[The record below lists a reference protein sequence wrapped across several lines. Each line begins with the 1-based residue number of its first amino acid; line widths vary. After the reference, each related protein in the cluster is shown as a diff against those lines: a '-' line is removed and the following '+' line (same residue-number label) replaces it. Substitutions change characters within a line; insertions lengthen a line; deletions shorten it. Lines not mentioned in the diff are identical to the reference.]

1 MRKRIITAAIG
12 IPFLIYC
19 LYIRG
24 WFAETVLALLTLTG
38 VIECYR
44 ALDAGKYHTFPW
56 GGYLGPVIMIVFAWV
71 FQIRNPLLLIAT
83 CMGITMAGCL
93 LGQNPNFP
101 DTAASIYPIFTCLMP
116 LSMIMMMLNSTY
128 GKVQGVAL
136 ITMAFGI
143 AFGGDAAAYFGGRA
157 FGQHKLCPTVSPK
170 KTVEGALF
178 YFVGSVLLALL
189 VRLFFTQVF
198 HWAMPGIPAA
208 IALGVIGGF
217 AGQIGD
223 LSASLLK
230 RYSGI
235 KDYGHI
241 FPGHGGIMDRFD
253 SVMFTIIVLY
263 CYTLVLK

>member
-1 MRKRIITAAIG
+1 MRMRIITACIG
-12 IPFLIYC
+12 IPLLIFC

-24 WFAETVLALLTLTG
+24 WFAESILAVLMLIG
-38 VIECYR
+38 VVECYR
-44 ALDAGKYHTFPW
+44 ALQVAKYHVFPW
-56 GGYLGPVIMIVFAWV
+56 GGYLGPVIMIAFAWL
-71 FQIRNPLLLIAT
+71 FQIRNPLLLVAI

-93 LGQNPNFP
+93 LCRNPNFP

-116 LSMIMMMLNSTY
+116 LSMVGMMINSTY
-128 GKVQGVAL
+128 GRVPGVAL
-136 ITMAFGI
+136 IAMAFGI
-143 AFGGDAAAYFGGRA
+143 AFGGDGAAYFGGRA
-157 FGQHKLCPTVSPK
+157 FGKHKLCPLVSPK

-178 YFVGSVLLALL
+178 YFAGSVCMALV
-189 VRLFFTQVF
+189 VRLFCTQVL

-208 IALGVIGGF
+208 IALGLIGGF

-235 KDYGHI
+235 KDYGHV

-253 SVMFTIIVLY
+253 SVMFTVIVLY
-263 CYTLVLK
+263 CYTLVLR

>member
-1 MRKRIITAAIG
+1 MRKRIITAVIG
-12 IPFLIYC
+12 IPFLIFC

-24 WFAETVLALLTLTG
+24 WFAETVLAVLTLTG

-93 LGQNPNFP
+93 LGKNPNFP

-143 AFGGDAAAYFGGRA
+143 DPCY
-157 FGQHKLCPTVSPK
+157 KL
-170 KTVEGALF
+170 F
-178 YFVGSVLLALL
+178 
-189 VRLFFTQVF
+189 
-198 HWAMPGIPAA
+198 
-208 IALGVIGGF
+208 
-217 AGQIGD
+217 
-223 LSASLLK
+223 LSAVAVCDS
-230 RYSGI
+230 RRSFSQ
-235 KDYGHI
+235 
-241 FPGHGGIMDRFD
+241 FPRNK
-253 SVMFTIIVLY
+253 TQ
-263 CYTLVLK
+263 